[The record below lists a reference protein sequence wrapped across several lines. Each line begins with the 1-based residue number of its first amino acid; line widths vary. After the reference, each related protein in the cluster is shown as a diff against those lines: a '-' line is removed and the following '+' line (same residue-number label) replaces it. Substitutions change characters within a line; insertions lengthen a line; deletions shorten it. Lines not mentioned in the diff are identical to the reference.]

1 MGDAVGCAI
10 VEAVCQD
17 ELTSEAIP
25 NGGPA
30 SDDVEQN
37 LYPLIENEPEARK
50 GDVNIVMGSTI

>member
-1 MGDAVGCAI
+1 MGCAI